1 MVVKAS
7 PSPSAA
13 RSETGQTPQAH
24 RQPSSKKVA
33 KRETRILRERA
44 RAKARALAE
53 ERELEAEFIAFRSE
67 DSYDEFW
74 SSGSEGENESDSESD
89 DVVAEDIL
97 HDGEVEM
104 STNDATSAFLR
115 SVFGS
120 TPVKTSMSAAG
131 QACSTNHRASSSS
144 PKATRSKSSNAMAK
158 HTSKAIALVR
168 EATTLRSDSIAGGS
182 LCEFVRSFFRSFEIE
197 WLILF
202 RLIC

>member
-97 HDGEVEM
+97 HDGEAEM

-131 QACSTNHRASSSS
+131 QACSASSLNRYS
-144 PKATRSKSSNAMAK
+144 
-158 HTSKAIALVR
+158 
-168 EATTLRSDSIAGGS
+168 
-182 LCEFVRSFFRSFEIE
+182 
-197 WLILF
+197 
-202 RLIC
+202 